1 VPVFPS
7 SEWLDAYVAG
17 INSSAEF
24 AEAARTFTAELS
36 YVFEAEPER
45 GHPRDVWA
53 SAGVS
58 GGVCHWWRYDVD
70 PDEGA
75 KAEFVLRAPYS
86 LWKRIILGE
95 VDPMEAMLDGDLA
108 VTGHLPTLLRYVR
121 AANELV
127 TLAAS
132 VSSEF
137 VDDQAGGGAVPAT
150 TVGSAG

>member
-1 VPVFPS
+1 MPVFPS

-24 AEAARTFTAELS
+24 AEAARTFEAELS
-36 YVFEAEPER
+36 YVFEAEPEC
-45 GHPRDVWA
+45 GHLRDVWC
-53 SAGVS
+53 SAGV
-58 GGVCHWWRYDVD
+58 GGGKCHWWRYDVSAE
-70 PDEGA
+70 EGA

-86 LWKRIILGE
+86 MWKEIIQGN

-127 TLAAS
+127 NLAAS
-132 VSSEF
+132 VSSDF
-137 VDDQAGGGAVPAT
+137 VDDETAVPA
-150 TVGSAG
+150 GSAG